1 MSVVSAK
8 YHLARKIV
16 NPASWRQYE
25 SGMLTIR
32 SLDGA
37 TDSSARDLLYWQ
49 AATVRRAVQLG
60 CPSVAGAGMS

>member
-1 MSVVSAK
+1 
-8 YHLARKIV
+8 
-16 NPASWRQYE
+16 
-25 SGMLTIR
+25 MLIIR